1 METKPGVRT
10 TEFWLAVTTN
20 VVAIVSM
27 VAQVLPPK
35 YGVPVMA
42 AINGLYAIM
51 RALTK
56 QPDITTFV
64 KHGE

>member
-10 TEFWLAVTTN
+10 TEFWLAVATN
-20 VVAIVSM
+20 VVAVVSM

-35 YGVPVMA
+35 YGVPIMA
-42 AINGLYAIM
+42 GINGLYAIM

-56 QPDITTFV
+56 QPGITTFV
-64 KHGE
+64 EHRA

>member
-1 METKPGVRT
+1 MDVKPGVQT
-10 TEFWLAVTTN
+10 TEFWLALVTN
-20 VVAIVSM
+20 VVTVVTM
-27 VAQVLPPK
+27 VAHVLPPK

-42 AINGLYAIM
+42 GLNGVYAIM

-64 KHGE
+64 KHGT